1 MTNPV
6 LLARQFD
13 IVRED
18 LHRRYDALH
27 PAEHV
32 DKVLDEI
39 IAERTATAKVTTFLP
54 VTVERAAAELLEA
67 QAEALGYK
75 SAPRREVLY
84 VDERNAGRSQLA
96 SAITGHLA
104 GDEVFVRSVG
114 LNPVGGIN
122 PLVLQ
127 VLEERGIRTSH
138 LYQKQHVARTV
149 HRSDVVVL
157 MGVKQTPDIPGDRYV
172 SWDIEDPKGRSIQ
185 RVREIY
191 DDVEHHVHLL
201 LKELGITPVPAES
214 REAYAR

>member
-32 DKVLDEI
+32 DKVFDEI
-39 IAERTATAKVTTFLP
+39 IAERTATAKITTFLP

-104 GDEVFVRSVG
+104 GDELFGWAQDTITESQTEDIF
-114 LNPVGGIN
+114 NKP
-122 PLVLQ
+122 Q
-127 VLEERGIRTSH
+127 VLEMLKEHRDGVADHSRRLWTVLCFMVWHGIFVEKR
-138 LYQKQHVARTV
+138 
-149 HRSDVVVL
+149 
-157 MGVKQTPDIPGDRYV
+157 I
-172 SWDIEDPKGRSIQ
+172 DPKIEQ
-185 RVREIY
+185 KDY
-191 DDVEHHVHLL
+191 
-201 LKELGITPVPAES
+201 PVDL
-214 REAYAR
+214 

>member
-1 MTNPV
+1 MTNPD

-32 DKVLDEI
+32 DDVLDQV
-39 IAERTATAKVTTFLP
+39 IAERSAAAKITTFLP

-67 QAEALGYK
+67 QAEAMGAEP
-75 SAPRREVLY
+75 APRREVLY

-96 SAITGHLA
+96 AAITGHLA
-104 GDEVFVRSVG
+104 GEELFVRSVG

-122 PLVLQ
+122 PMVLQ

-172 SWDIEDPKGRSIQ
+172 SWDIEDPEGLSLQ
-185 RVREIY
+185 RVRAIC
-191 DDVEHHVHLL
+191 DDVDHHVHLL
-201 LKELGITPVPAES
+201 LRELGITPAPAE
-214 REAYAR
+214 ARAAVAR